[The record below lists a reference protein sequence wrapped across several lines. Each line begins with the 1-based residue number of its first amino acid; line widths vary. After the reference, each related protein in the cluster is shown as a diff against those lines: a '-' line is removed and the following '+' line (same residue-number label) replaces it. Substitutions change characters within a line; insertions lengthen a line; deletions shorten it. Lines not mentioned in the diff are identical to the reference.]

1 MSIAKKLKSSL
12 LSSLLNKGPLFIA
25 GPCSAETKKQ
35 LLQTAHSV
43 KASGAQVIRAGIW
56 KPRTRPGKFEGVGEQ
71 GLEWLAQAKEE
82 TGLPITTEVA
92 NAAHVKLA
100 LEYGLDMLWIGAR
113 TTVSPFAIQEIADA
127 LAGNDIPVLIK
138 NPINPDIEL
147 WIGAIER
154 IQAAGIT
161 EIAGIHRG
169 FSTVEKFMYRNPPI
183 WEIPIELKNRLPDL
197 PIICDP
203 SHISGNREFI
213 KLISELA
220 IGYGF
225 NGLMIES
232 HIDPDNAWSDAKQQI
247 TPKELEIIISQI
259 LSFNKKGSKLFDKKV
274 IKEHLAFNNEIN
286 KEYLLE

>member
-12 LSSLLNKGPLFIA
+12 LSSLLNQGPLFIA

-56 KPRTRPGKFEGVGEQ
+56 KPRTRPGKFEGVGEK
-71 GLEWLAQAKEE
+71 GLAWLAQAKEE

-100 LEYGLDMLWIGAR
+100 LAYGIDMLWIGAR

-127 LAGNDIPVLIK
+127 LEGNDVPVLIK

-154 IQAAGIT
+154 IKAAGIT

-169 FSTVEKFMYRNPPI
+169 FSTMEQFVYRNPPI
-183 WEIPIELKNRLPDL
+183 WEIPIELKNRFPDL

-213 KLISELA
+213 KLISESA

-247 TPKELEIIISQI
+247 TPKALEIIISEI
-259 LSFNKKGSKLFDKKV
+259 LISNRKSKALLDNKS
-274 IKEHLAFNNEIN
+274 IREHQNFRNEIN
-286 KEYLLE
+286 KELSLE

>member
-1 MSIAKKLKSSL
+1 MSIAKKLKSNL
-12 LSSLLNKGPLFIA
+12 LSRLLKKGPLFIA

-35 LLQTAHSV
+35 LLQTAHSI

-71 GLEWLAQAKEE
+71 GLAWLAQAKEE

-100 LEYGLDMLWIGAR
+100 LEYDLDMLWIGAR

-127 LAGNDIPVLIK
+127 LKGRDIPVLIK

-154 IQAAGIT
+154 IKAAGIT

-203 SHISGNREFI
+203 SHISGSREFI

-247 TPKELEIIISQI
+247 TPKELEVIISEI
-259 LSFNKKGSKLFDKKV
+259 LSFNKEGSKPFDKTS
-274 IKEHLAFNNEIN
+274 IKKHQVFNNEIN